1 MKHLNIRSSYSVYS
15 NISEDPIDIKIYMLI
30 VKGYLKFLIQRLFDK
45 GEISIPEK
53 LGKLQVIGKKVKVR
67 IEDGVIKGLAPD
79 WVKTK
84 ELWKQDPEA
93 KDRKQLVYHF
103 NEDSNG
109 IRYKFHWS
117 TNRVLVANKTLY
129 SLRLTRTNKRDLS
142 NKIKQ
147 GKEYLIK

>member
-15 NISEDPIDIKIYMLI
+15 NISEDPIDIKTYMLI

-53 LGKLQVIGKKVKVR
+53 LGILKVIGKKVKVR
-67 IEDGVIKGLAPD
+67 VEDGVIKGLAPD

-129 SLRLTRTNKRDLS
+129 NLRLTRTNKRDLS